1 MLLPSR
7 IQIRT
12 ASAGTPA
19 QAQLSGGPIRSAIT
33 ARSNSSTISGAIEK
47 PLGKKADL
55 KMLPVQPGDAPDMYA
70 GVRDLIEQL
79 NYDQATRVDHGVTN
93 FVAWCRDYF

>member
-1 MLLPSR
+1 
-7 IQIRT
+7 
-12 ASAGTPA
+12 
-19 QAQLSGGPIRSAIT
+19 
-33 ARSNSSTISGAIEK
+33 
-47 PLGKKADL
+47 
-55 KMLPVQPGDAPDMYA
+55 MLPVQPGDAPDMYA